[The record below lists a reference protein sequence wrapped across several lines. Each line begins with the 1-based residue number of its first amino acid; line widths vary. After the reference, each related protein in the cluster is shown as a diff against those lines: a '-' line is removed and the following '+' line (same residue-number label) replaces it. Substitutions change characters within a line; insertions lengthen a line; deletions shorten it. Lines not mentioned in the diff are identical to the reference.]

1 MQGQSASKQV
11 AETGLIK
18 EKDPAVDQSMP
29 LMLQAEVVNG
39 QESILAW
46 LKCFSTHEKD
56 ERRLSMTSEDLQC
69 GATLRG

>member
-39 QESILAW
+39 QESILA
-46 LKCFSTHEKD
+46 
-56 ERRLSMTSEDLQC
+56 
-69 GATLRG
+69 